1 MSEVLGGKI
10 REKTG
15 KVATKEV
22 RRSGE
27 IPAVLYGLKD
37 NFSLSICPGTLNDI
51 LKAKGQNALIDLK
64 LEGDKQRK
72 VILKDYQSH
81 PLRELWVHVDFLE
94 VDVTKVVKVSVDV
107 NLVGKSAGEKMG
119 GVVNQVLKSLHVE
132 CLPVDIP
139 QSIDVDV
146 TGIELGQV
154 RHMSDLN
161 FSDKIKVLHQPNEA
175 VVSVHLPKIEEEKVA
190 DEEELAEGEMAATGD
205 APAGEEDSDKK
216 EGLDKKEDSTKK
228 EG

>member
-1 MSEVLGGKI
+1 MSEVLSGKI

-22 RRSGE
+22 RRNGE

-37 NFSLSICPGTLNDI
+37 NLSFSVCPDNLKDI
-51 LKAKGQNALIDLK
+51 LTAKGQNALIDLN
-64 LEGDKQRK
+64 LEGNKKRK
-72 VILKDYQSH
+72 VILKEFQSH
-81 PLRELWVHVDFLE
+81 PLKERWVHVDFLE

-119 GVVNQVLKSLHVE
+119 GLVNQVLKSIHVE

-139 QSIDVDV
+139 QSVDLDV
-146 TGIELGQV
+146 TAVELGQV
-154 RHMSDLN
+154 LHVSDL
-161 FSDKIKVLHQPNEA
+161 SLPDKVKILHQPNE
-175 VVSVHLPKIEEEKVA
+175 VILSVHLEKVKEEETTE
-190 DEEELAEGEMAATGD
+190 DEELAEGETEATAD
-205 APAGEEDSDKK
+205 ATTEEDSDKK
-216 EGLDKKEDSTKK
+216 DDSTKK

>member
-1 MSEVLGGKI
+1 MSEVLSGKI

-22 RRSGE
+22 RRNGE

-37 NFSLSICPGTLNDI
+37 NLSFSVCPDNLKDI
-51 LKAKGQNALIDLK
+51 LTAKGQNALIDLN
-64 LEGDKQRK
+64 LEGNKKRK
-72 VILKDYQSH
+72 VILKEFQSH
-81 PLRELWVHVDFLE
+81 PLKERWVHVDFLE

-119 GVVNQVLKSLHVE
+119 GLVNQVLKSIHVE

-139 QSIDVDV
+139 QSVDLDV
-146 TGIELGQV
+146 TAVELGQV
-154 RHMSDLN
+154 LHVSDL
-161 FSDKIKVLHQPNEA
+161 SLPDKVKILHQPNE
-175 VVSVHLPKIEEEKVA
+175 VILSVHLEKVKEEETTE
-190 DEEELAEGEMAATGD
+190 DEELAEGETEATADAAT
-205 APAGEEDSDKK
+205 EEDSDKK
-216 EGLDKKEDSTKK
+216 DDSTKK

>member
-1 MSEVLGGKI
+1 MSEVLSGKI

-22 RRSGE
+22 RRNGE

-37 NFSLSICPGTLNDI
+37 NLSFSVCPDNLKDI
-51 LKAKGQNALIDLK
+51 LTAKGQNALIDLN
-64 LEGDKQRK
+64 LEGNKKRK
-72 VILKDYQSH
+72 VILKEFQSH
-81 PLRELWVHVDFLE
+81 PLKERWVHVDFLE

-119 GVVNQVLKSLHVE
+119 GLVNQVLKSLQVE

-139 QSIDVDV
+139 QSIDLDV
-146 TGIELGQV
+146 TAVELGQV
-154 RHMSDLN
+154 LHVSDLN
-161 FSDKIKVLHQPNEA
+161 VSDKIKILHQSNEA
-175 VVSVHLPKIEEEKVA
+175 VVSVYLPKVEEEKV
-190 DEEELAEGEMAATGD
+190 DEEEELAEGEMAASED
-205 APAGEEDSDKK
+205 VPAGEEAS
-216 EGLDKKEDSTKK
+216 DKKEDSTKK